1 LLRAGFSRSNAIAV
15 LKKHAANGEALEA
28 LETSDEETTEDT

>member
-1 LLRAGFSRSNAIAV
+1 V